1 MGMAE
6 VGRQDRQATLN
17 IGALPVPLHEGLDR
31 QAVPKVVQA
40 GPSAVGL
47 PTHARFAGQLVE
59 RPNAQ
64 CNPSGGYRARKG
76 RRHRSTAVDG
86 GDPADAGTG
95 AKRVPWTG
103 VPAPCVIF

>member
-31 QAVPKVVQA
+31 QAVPEVVQA

-47 PTHARFAGQLVE
+47 PAHARFAGQLVE
-59 RPNAQ
+59 RPTRSAIRQ
-64 CNPSGGYRARKG
+64 AVTVLGKEEGIG
-76 RRHRSTAVDG
+76 RPQWTEAI
-86 GDPADAGTG
+86 
-95 AKRVPWTG
+95 PWTG
-103 VPAPCVIF
+103 VPAPCVIS